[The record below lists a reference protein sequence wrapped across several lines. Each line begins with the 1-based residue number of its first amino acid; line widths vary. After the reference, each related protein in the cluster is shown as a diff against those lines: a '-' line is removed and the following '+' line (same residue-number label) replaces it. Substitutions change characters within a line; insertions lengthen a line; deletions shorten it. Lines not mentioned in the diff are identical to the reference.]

1 MTFIVIEGLDGC
13 GGETQTKLL
22 KEYLT
27 KKNISHKLF
36 RSPDYSTP
44 LGKTIQAYLKE
55 ELELD
60 PESALTIF
68 ASDTLLTSKKIEK
81 LRKDT
86 FVIMDRYITSTIPY
100 QAARGLDFNKGVKFA
115 ELMEYQIPDAII
127 YIDIKPKTSMERKKK
142 EKGKLDYH
150 EKKLNYLRKVRN
162 FYLKEAENNVLSDWF
177 LIDGERPIEEIHE
190 DILTI
195 VNKFL

>member
-1 MTFIVIEGLDGC
+1 
-13 GGETQTKLL
+13 
-22 KEYLT
+22 
-27 KKNISHKLF
+27 
-36 RSPDYSTP
+36 
-44 LGKTIQAYLKE
+44 
-55 ELELD
+55 
-60 PESALTIF
+60 
-68 ASDTLLTSKKIEK
+68 
-81 LRKDT
+81 
-86 FVIMDRYITSTIPY
+86 MDRYITSTIPY